1 MLRTSNRAVMILL
14 AAACVSLLGGCS
26 TAPKTKADREAL
38 HQAVMATISQFKA
51 SDPTL
56 SEVFDTAHG
65 YAVFPTVGK
74 GAWVIGGA
82 YGRGEVFENGAMI
95 GYADITQGTIGFQ
108 FGGQAYS
115 QLVFFQTADPLND
128 VKNGEFEV
136 AAQVSAVAAK
146 AGAGANAK
154 YQNSVMIFTQGE
166 GGLMIEASVGG
177 QKFDYLPKE
186 TFND

>member
-1 MLRTSNRAVMILL
+1 MNFKRTIPVLIGVVLL
-14 AAACVSLLGGCS
+14 AGCS

-38 HQAVMATISQFKA
+38 HDAVRATISMFKA
-51 SDPTL
+51 EDPSL
-56 SEVFDTAHG
+56 ARHFENAHG
-65 YAVFPTVGK
+65 YAVFPTVDK

-82 YGRGEVFENGAMI
+82 YGRGEIFENGRMI
-95 GYADITQGTIGFQ
+95 GYADITQGSIGFQ

-115 QLVFFQTADPLND
+115 ELVFFETARPLED
-128 VKNGEFEV
+128 LKAGDLEF

-154 YQNSVMIFTQGE
+154 YQNGVMVFTAGE

-177 QKFDYLPKE
+177 QKFNYVPKE
-186 TFND
+186 AFDD

>member
-1 MLRTSNRAVMILL
+1 MPRTRNHALLLILTVASVAL
-14 AAACVSLLGGCS
+14 SGGCS

-38 HQAVMATISQFKA
+38 HQAVASTITQFKA
-51 SDPTL
+51 ADPSL
-56 SEVFDTAHG
+56 NEIFNTAHG

-82 YGRGEVFENGAMI
+82 YGRGELFENGEMI
-95 GYADITQGTIGFQ
+95 GYVDITQGSIGFQ

-115 QLVFFQTADPLND
+115 ELVFFQTADPLND

-136 AAQVSAVAAK
+136 AAQASAVAAT

-154 YQNSVMIFTQGE
+154 YQNGVMIFTRGE

-177 QKFDYLPKE
+177 QKFAYLPKE